1 MDLTKFAAPTP
12 DEIDAAIRAAHKAR
26 AVAVH
31 DMVQAAARWLAH
43 PHFGH
48 RTA

>member
-1 MDLTKFAAPTP
+1 MNVFDFPSPTP
-12 DEIDAAIRAAHKAR
+12 EEIDAQIRAAHKAR
-26 AVAVH
+26 A
-31 DMVQAAARWLAH
+31 AATAAWLRSAAHWLAH

>member
-1 MDLTKFAAPTP
+1 MDLTKFDAPTP
-12 DEIDAAIRAAHKAR
+12 DEIDAAIRAAHEAR
-26 AVAVH
+26 AVALRNW
-31 DMVQAAARWLAH
+31 VQTAARWLAH